1 MSGSWS
7 QSRVRGKEE
16 MEAER
21 SVWADSPEG
30 LGNSETKLVRTVGI

>member
-30 LGNSETKLVRTVGI
+30 LGNSETKLVGTVGI